1 MAKKELVEIKIHQGE
16 TPNSKIYVI
25 SQSIKGLSI
34 YERAKAINHFI
45 EKETKV
51 LETCIENELRAIL
64 ISYGI
69 IASDGSESA
78 LNEAFYKLRALGKDI
93 VIYDRYNELNNERI
107 IGEKN
112 NMTVINED
120 DILSAAME
128 VEVVDYGG

>member
-34 YERAKAINHFI
+34 YEKSKAINHFI

-51 LETCIENELRAIL
+51 LETCIENDLRAIL

-93 VIYDRYNELNNERI
+93 AIYDRYNELNNERI

>member
-1 MAKKELVEIKIHQGE
+1 MAKKTLVEIKIHEGE

-25 SQSIKGLSI
+25 SQNIQGLSL
-34 YERAKAINHFI
+34 YERSKAIHRFI

-51 LETCIENELRAIL
+51 LETCIENDLRAIL
-64 ISYGI
+64 IGYGI
-69 IASDGSESA
+69 IPKDGIESA
-78 LNEAFYKLRALGKDI
+78 LTEAFFNLHSLGKDI

-107 IGEKN
+107 VGEKN

-128 VEVVDYGG
+128 VEVVDYGR

>member
-1 MAKKELVEIKIHQGE
+1 MTKNIVEIKIHQGE
-16 TPNSKIYVI
+16 NPNSKIYVI

-51 LETCIENELRAIL
+51 LETCIENDLRAIL
-64 ISYGI
+64 ISNGV
-69 IASDGSESA
+69 IAKDGSDSA
-78 LNEAFYKLRALGKDI
+78 LNEAFYELHAKGKDI
-93 VIYDRYNELNNERI
+93 VIFDRYNEINNERI

-128 VEVVDYGG
+128 VEVIDL